1 MVIDQGTL
9 LDRIDF
15 NVEQAS
21 VHLQDAVYEL
31 DEVFISFCRIVSQRS
46 QCRIFSAHRHITHPK
61 IFFFP
66 SDRARNTRRRPGT
79 ARSFYFLFY

>member
-31 DEVFISFCRIVSQRS
+31 DEVTTILTIGMTF
-46 QCRIFSAHRHITHPK
+46 IFSAHGHVTHQTK
-61 IFFFP
+61 FYIS
-66 SDRARNTRRRPGT
+66 SDRARNTRRRRGT
-79 ARSFYFLFY
+79 ARSFYFLFC